1 MPAAEEMIYKT
12 MPNDLGRKN
21 VIANYP
27 WGNLEKKSPLH
38 SSNLS
43 QKNLSPFG
51 FRPRKDEKE

>member
-1 MPAAEEMIYKT
+1 

-38 SSNLS
+38 SSNMG
-43 QKNLSPFG
+43 QKSFSPFAA
-51 FRPRKDEKE
+51 RQKREDKPDEASQ